1 MRKPQI
7 KKIEPPA
14 PKKGAGRPPSKRK
27 ANKAVPKV
35 DGRTTRPESD
45 VTKLNKEKALKALR
59 EAHGRVHVAAEICG
73 VHHSNIYD
81 YINCDEDFKK
91 EVDAIRERLLD
102 LTELKLIKK
111 INGGDFQSIKYFL
124 DSKGQSRG
132 YGKKDEDAPKVNV
145 TVVNYLNEDEEVE
158 PTVKVEKS

>member
-7 KKIEPPA
+7 KKIEAPA
-14 PKKGAGRPPSKRK
+14 PKKGAGRPPKKRK

-132 YGKKDEDAPKVNV
+132 YGKKDEEQKP
-145 TVVNYLNEDEEVE
+145 VVVRVEFLSDDDDDDNDE
-158 PTVKVEKS
+158 TEK